1 MSIKPQYNTHRYTTE
16 LCKLESQ
23 SIVECRLQSGEIAS
37 VLTVYAKAVPE
48 EVTCSDGEVKYSG
61 KLFVTVVYRDLDGK
75 ICRAERGAEFFH
87 KAQDEKINPACFA
100 KAAFVCDGIK
110 TRREGSG
117 FFLSVVVAAKI
128 SVYGTRTTEYLTSGE
143 NLELKTAQAQVY
155 KTICVSGETEEDDVF
170 EMDGVTDV
178 LLHSERANIAQAFVS
193 GGKISIIGEVNLSLC
208 LLKGESVCSYERQ
221 IPFTV
226 ELPVDEWME
235 KMPVNAKTEVKSA
248 ILTVNTDEETN
259 KSRVALSMVLYS
271 ECLTYLKEEITVC
284 DDVFSTEYEL
294 SVKRQNVG
302 GRYLTNVQRFTERIG
317 GGASL
322 SLSFD
327 GEIGLQSVVNP
338 RVEIAFKRTSNY
350 GGDAEGYVEAE
361 LLFCGDDGVKATSLT
376 LPFVFPV
383 QADDGEVEIEGSVYG
398 LSVKRVGNKFET
410 EGTLKVV
417 VKSYLESDCSFICA
431 VEEGKGIERKTSAVS
446 IYLPTVGDGLWEV
459 AKKLCCKCDEVMKS
473 NPELEFPIKGG
484 ERLFIYRQLK
494 ND

>member
-1 MSIKPQYNTHRYTTE
+1 MSIKPQYNTHHYTSE
-16 LCKLESQ
+16 LCKLQSQ

-37 VLTVYAKAVPE
+37 VLTVHAKAVPE
-48 EVTCSDGEVKYSG
+48 EVTCLDGEVKYSG

-87 KAQDEKINPACFA
+87 KAQSDKISPACFA
-100 KAAFVCDGIK
+100 KAVFTCDGIK

-117 FFLSVVVAAKI
+117 FFLSVVVEAKI
-128 SVYGTRTTEYLTSGE
+128 SVYGNIATEYLASGE
-143 NLELKTAQAQVY
+143 GLELKTAEAQIY
-155 KTICVSGETEEDDVF
+155 KTICVSGETEEEDSF

-193 GGKISIIGEVNLSLC
+193 SGKISIIGEVNLSLC

-226 ELPVDEWME
+226 ELPIEEWAE

-259 KSRVALSMVLYS
+259 KSRVALSLVLYS

-284 DDVFSTEYEL
+284 DDLFSTENEL
-294 SVKRQNVG
+294 LVKRQKVE

-338 RVEIAFKRTSNY
+338 RVEISFKRTGNSS
-350 GGDAEGYVEAE
+350 GEAEGYVEAE
-361 LLFCGDDGVKATSLT
+361 LLFCGEDGVRATSLT
-376 LPFVFPV
+376 LPFLFPV
-383 QADDGEVEIEGSVYG
+383 QAEAGEVEIEGSVYG
-398 LSVKRVGNKFET
+398 LSVRRLGDKFEA

-417 VKSYLESDCSFICA
+417 VKSYRECSCSFVCA
-431 VEEGKGIERKTSAVS
+431 VEEGKAIEKKTSALS
-446 IYLPTVGDGLWEV
+446 IYLPTVGDGLWDV
-459 AKKLCCKCDEVMKS
+459 AKKLGCKCEDVVKS

-484 ERLFIYRQLK
+484 EKLFIYRQLQ
-494 ND
+494 NA